1 MKKVLLSIMLF
12 TFFVSPIS
20 AIAVS
25 NNQAE
30 LIKEFMDN
38 AIEEYNIPG
47 ASLVIIKDGDLVFLE
62 NWGVQSNGSPVT
74 NDTLFT
80 LGSVSKPLTSL
91 GIMMLV
97 QQNIIDLDQTIDTYI
112 PSFTYKRNGQENK
125 ITIRHLLTHTSGISS
140 YEGLK
145 IAELNIRGKDAI
157 NDAVQK
163 LNNVELNHE
172 PGEVHQY
179 SAANYLLLGKIIENV
194 SNQSFTEFMNE
205 EIFSKL
211 GMNQTVGNYK
221 SASELGYQP
230 GFQSWFG
237 KPIKSENIYDDSGA
251 PYGYISSTS
260 NDMAKY
266 IQFLLKG
273 EDLLSKQNFKTYISP
288 QVSRKEDMYYG
299 LGWRISTKENDSYF
313 YHGGETPDSRSELLV
328 NSEKNYGFI
337 LLTNKNNISEVLQ
350 TTYMKESIKAI
361 IENGKLPESPKVTHQ
376 MQWMTLF
383 GTILLSLLSVWNLFV
398 LKRKS
403 TVRKKLWIIVGLT
416 SIICSITLIPALTY
430 IFGAPWHTISYYAPD
445 TALLIKCL
453 VGVFAC
459 NGFIIISIII
469 LKNKRLNYT
478 KKGIKKDETYS

>member
-1 MKKVLLSIMLF
+1 MKKALLSILLF
-12 TFFVSPIS
+12 TLFVSPIT

-25 NNQAE
+25 NNQSE
-30 LIKEFMDN
+30 HIKVFMDN

-47 ASLVIIKDGDLVFLE
+47 ASLVIIKDGEIAFQE
-62 NWGVQSNGSPVT
+62 NWGVQSDGSPVT

-97 QQNIIDLDQTIDTYI
+97 QQKMIELDQTIDTYI
-112 PSFTYKRNGQENK
+112 PSFTYKRNGYENN
-125 ITIRHLLTHTSGISS
+125 ITIRHLLSHTSGISS

-145 IAELNIRGKDAI
+145 IAELNLRGKDAI
-157 NDAVQK
+157 NDAVQR

-194 SNQSFTEFMNE
+194 SNQSFAEFMNDE
-205 EIFSKL
+205 LFSKL
-211 GMNQTVGNYK
+211 GMNQTVSNDK

-237 KPIKSENIYDDSGA
+237 KPIQSENIYDDSGA

-260 NDMAKY
+260 NDMAKF

-273 EDLLSKQNFKTYISP
+273 EGLLSKQNFETYISP

-299 LGWRISTKENDSYF
+299 LGWRISTKENDPYF
-313 YHGGETPDSRSELLV
+313 FHGGETPDSRSELLV

-350 TTYMKESIKAI
+350 TTYMKEGIKAI

-376 MQWMTLF
+376 MQWMTLL
-383 GTILLSLLSVWNLFV
+383 GTILLALLSVWNLFV

-403 TVRKKLWIIVGLT
+403 TVRKKVWIVVGLT
-416 SIICSITLIPALTY
+416 SILCSIALIPALTY
-430 IFGAPWHTISYYAPD
+430 IFGAPWHSINYYAPD
-445 TALLIKCL
+445 IAFLIKCL
-453 VGVFAC
+453 VGVLAC
-459 NGFIIISIII
+459 NGFLLLSIII

>member
-1 MKKVLLSIMLF
+1 MKKIVLSILLF
-12 TFFVSPIS
+12 TLCVSPIS
-20 AIAVS
+20 VIAVS

-47 ASLVIIKDGDLVFLE
+47 ASLVIIKDGDIVLQE

-91 GIMMLV
+91 GIMKLV
-97 QQNIIDLDQTIDTYI
+97 EQKIIDLDQTINTYI
-112 PSFTYKRNGQENK
+112 PSFTYKRNGHENK

-145 IAELNIRGKDAI
+145 IAELNLRGKDAI

-194 SNQSFTEFMNE
+194 SNQSFTEFMNH

-211 GMNQTVGNYK
+211 GMNQTVSNYK

-237 KPIKSENIYDDSGA
+237 KPIQSENIYDDSGA

-266 IQFLLKG
+266 IQFLIKG
-273 EDLLSKQNFKTYISP
+273 EGLLSKQNFETYIFP
-288 QVSRKEDMYYG
+288 QISRKEDMYYG
-299 LGWRISTKENDSYF
+299 LGWRISTKEKDSYF
-313 YHGGETPDSRSELLV
+313 FHGGETPDSRSELLI
-328 NSEKNYGFI
+328 NSEKNYGFL

-350 TTYMKESIKAI
+350 TTYMKEGIKAI
-361 IENGKLPESPKVTHQ
+361 IENGKLPESPKVSHQ

-383 GTILLSLLSVWNLFV
+383 GTIILALLSVWNLVV

-403 TVRKKLWIIVGLT
+403 PIREKLWLVVGLT
-416 SIICSITLIPALTY
+416 SIICSIALIPVLTY
-430 IFGAPWHTISYYAPD
+430 IFGAPWHTINYYAPD
-445 TALLIKCL
+445 TAFLIKCL
-453 VGVFAC
+453 VGLLVL
-459 NGFIIISIII
+459 NGFLLLSIII
-469 LKNKRLNYT
+469 LKKKKRNFLE
-478 KKGIKKDETYS
+478 KKVHEEETIS